1 MQKRLPWR
9 DSQLCDGG
17 WDKRPRAIEASRSA
31 AAALA
36 AARVEAY
43 TWYTAIAAA
52 TITEASKVTIR
63 ATVIPAVSNVNTAL
77 SSSDRRYESSRLSE
91 STPILSTRLKK
102 KTTTRLKLHSK
113 LNLLWSWLWNGSAI
127 DVKRTITS
135 EEMNPMMSCTVEPGR
150 ISTQKPTR
158 NSCANRWACVSV
170 GNFITH
176 SPGCEHVGRRR
187 GYSAPS

>member
-1 MQKRLPWR
+1 MQKRLPSCS
-9 DSQLCDGG
+9 SQLCEGG
-17 WDKRPRAIEASRSA
+17 WDKRPRALEASRSA

-36 AARVEAY
+36 AARVAEY
-43 TWYTAIAAA
+43 TWYTARTAA
-52 TITEASKVTIR
+52 TITEASKVTTR

-77 SSSDRRYESSRLSE
+77 SSSDRRYESSRPSE

-102 KTTTRLKLHSK
+102 KVTTSEKLHSK

-127 DVKRTITS
+127 DVKRRITS

-158 NSCANRWACVSV
+158 NSCANTWACVGV
-170 GNFITH
+170 QGN
-176 SPGCEHVGRRR
+176 
-187 GYSAPS
+187 